1 MIQEQYTALPAAF
14 EARMRQMLG
23 DEYDAFE
30 KSMRE
35 EDRYRS
41 LRVNSLKTD
50 PGTFAGRD
58 VWELEPVPWEPAGFY
73 YREEDRP
80 GRHPWHEAGMYY
92 IQEPSAMAV
101 SALAGARPGERVLDL
116 CAAPG
121 GKTTGLAAAME
132 GRGLLAANEIH
143 PQRARILSQNVERM
157 GIRNALVFNEE
168 PGRLAEHFP
177 AYSQLEPR
185 KCTALRAAAAGDSG
199 AGGHHAGGRG
209 NPGLFHVHVCPGGG

>member
-1 MIQEQYTALPAAF
+1 MIMIQEQYTALPAAF

-132 GRGLLAANEIH
+132 G
-143 PQRARILSQNVERM
+143 M
-157 GIRNALVFNEE
+157 G
-168 PGRLAEHFP
+168 P
-177 AYSQLEPR
+177 
-185 KCTALRAAAAGDSG
+185 
-199 AGGHHAGGRG
+199 AGGQ
-209 NPGLFHVHVCPGGG
+209 